1 MNTNNFDLNLLRV
14 FAAIDAE
21 RNVSRAAAKIGLSQP
36 AMSNSLARLRKAC
49 NDALFVRTPSGMEPT
64 ALALEMSGNVHDALT
79 RLERVLGGPGDFD
92 PQRVQR
98 RFRLLMS
105 DAGQMIVLPKLMQ
118 ALAKDAP
125 GVAIETVQL
134 PRERFLEA
142 LQNGAADLAI
152 SHLTTLRAGIYQEAL
167 FDDTYCCVAALKHSY
182 LREKITMQQFLKA
195 KHVVI
200 SSGNAEVHI
209 DRLLGKKKLTRDI
222 GLTVSQYHV
231 ALEVVRGTS
240 LVATVPRLSVG
251 LLPALQV
258 LELPFHVPKA
268 QIRQLW
274 HRRVHNDPANQ
285 WLRNFMKA
293 TIGQQG

>member
-1 MNTNNFDLNLLRV
+1 
-14 FAAIDAE
+14 
-21 RNVSRAAAKIGLSQP
+21 
-36 AMSNSLARLRKAC
+36 
-49 NDALFVRTPSGMEPT
+49 
-64 ALALEMSGNVHDALT
+64 
-79 RLERVLGGPGDFD
+79 
-92 PQRVQR
+92 
-98 RFRLLMS
+98 
-105 DAGQMIVLPKLMQ
+105 
-118 ALAKDAP
+118 
-125 GVAIETVQL
+125 
-134 PRERFLEA
+134 
-142 LQNGAADLAI
+142 
-152 SHLTTLRAGIYQEAL
+152 
-167 FDDTYCCVAALKHSY
+167 
-182 LREKITMQQFLKA
+182 MQQFLKA

-258 LELPFHVPKA
+258 LELPFHLPKA